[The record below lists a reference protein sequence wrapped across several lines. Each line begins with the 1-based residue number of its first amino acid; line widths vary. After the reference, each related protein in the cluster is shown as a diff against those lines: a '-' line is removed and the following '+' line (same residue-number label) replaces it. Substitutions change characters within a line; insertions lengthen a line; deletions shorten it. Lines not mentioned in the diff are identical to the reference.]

1 VCARGNAYA
10 GLGVQNVH
18 EQGQSAA
25 RGWST
30 GSAGGGQGLGNGDG
44 VQEVSWARQQQEA
57 CLLRLGPLG
66 RALGHLRVSKEGEV
80 DQARAGIGRQ
90 RGWRGAKVGGG
101 SMPIGGIGWVW

>member
-1 VCARGNAYA
+1 VLRNATTI
-10 GLGVQNVH
+10 LGVQNMH

-25 RGWST
+25 GGWSI

-57 CLLRLGPLG
+57 CLLRLGPLE
-66 RALGHLRVSKEGEV
+66 RALGHLGVSKEGEV
-80 DQARAGIGRQ
+80 DRAQAGIGRQ
-90 RGWRGAKVGGG
+90 RGWRVAEVGGG